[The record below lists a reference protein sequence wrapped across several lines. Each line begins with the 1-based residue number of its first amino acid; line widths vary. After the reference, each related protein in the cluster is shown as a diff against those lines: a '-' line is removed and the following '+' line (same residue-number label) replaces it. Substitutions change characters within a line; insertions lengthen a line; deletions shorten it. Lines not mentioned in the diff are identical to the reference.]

1 MSPYKSMI
9 AEAVSRFPLQ
19 ASTEWARVGA
29 ASGVEV
35 ARIETDCATISTVD
49 CLFDSR
55 ATIVLT
61 DERSIPAK
69 VFGRFDG
76 RRVEVERIVVA

>member
-1 MSPYKSMI
+1 MSPFKTMI
-9 AEAVSRFPLQ
+9 AEAVNRYPFKSSP
-19 ASTEWARVGA
+19 EWARVGA

-35 ARIETDCATISTVD
+35 ARIEADCATITTVD
-49 CLFDSR
+49 CLFDGH

-61 DERSIPAK
+61 DARTVPAT

-76 RRVEVERIVVA
+76 RRVEVERIVPD